1 MVTREPQRCAAGGP
15 CSLDADPAGVRPVP
29 TMPRRKPTPARGRR
43 AVASDTAP
51 RKRKPTPISTAAL
64 AEAPA
69 PLTALVLSGPATP
82 AVAAPEPPRPVLSHF
97 LPPSPRTPTI
107 EPDLETRD
115 TRPFRERVLSRRGSV
130 GLLLFRLGNETFAA
144 ELGAVEEAVEVPELH
159 DLPEMQTG
167 MLGMFDLRGKLLP
180 VFSAA
185 GVLGVT
191 LAPGSMATLILR
203 GAGRRIGIAVD
214 DVDDVID
221 ADCSFLRNPPA
232 GLDPDGV
239 LLAVL
244 QRGTAL
250 ASVIDASALVA
261 ACLAT
266 TPEIA

>member
-1 MVTREPQRCAAGGP
+1 
-15 CSLDADPAGVRPVP
+15 
-29 TMPRRKPTPARGRR
+29 MPRRKPTPARGRR
-43 AVASDTAP
+43 AVASDATP
-51 RKRKPTPISTAAL
+51 RKRKPTQGSSAAV

-69 PLTALVLSGPATP
+69 PLGALAPPRTAAPS
-82 AVAAPEPPRPVLSHF
+82 VAAPEMARGVLLQF
-97 LPPSPRTPTI
+97 LPP
-107 EPDLETRD
+107 EPPAASFEEVPEARD

-130 GLLLFRLGNETFAA
+130 GLLLFRLGKETFAA

-180 VFSAA
+180 VYSAA
-185 GVLGVT
+185 DVLGVP
-191 LAPGSMATLILR
+191 LAPGSTATLILR
-203 GAGRRIGIAVD
+203 GTGRRIGIAVD

-221 ADCSFLRNPPA
+221 ADCSLLRNPPA

-266 TPEIA
+266 TTEIA